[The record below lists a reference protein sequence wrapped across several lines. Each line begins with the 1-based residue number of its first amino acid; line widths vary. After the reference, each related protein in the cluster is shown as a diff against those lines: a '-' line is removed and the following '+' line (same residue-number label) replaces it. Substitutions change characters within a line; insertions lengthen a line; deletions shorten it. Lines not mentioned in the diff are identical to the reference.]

1 MASRPRLPL
10 VLLLTVV
17 LGALSCKG
25 EASRL
30 HGSVTCLDCAAGH
43 DLSGTYTVHLRRVEN
58 VVAGWGL
65 GVASPERP
73 SCDKRT
79 LSMIRCGRGGEMRC
93 RQ

>member
-10 VLLLTVV
+10 VLLLIVV

-65 GVASPERP
+65 GERP

-79 LSMIRCGRGGEMRC
+79 LCMIRCDRGREVHC